1 MSTPTRRARSARTAM
16 TLAATLAA
24 AGLAHAQGCPPV
36 RFVSPDGADASHYG
50 GPLAIEPTADGHR
63 LAIAQTGSVWVYDLI
78 DGQPS
83 AGQQIRSPY
92 PFMAFLFGCAV
103 DLQGDRMAIGAYE
116 VRWPGRPFHLRSVG
130 GAAVFERDGAGWAHT
145 GSLVAPTT
153 VTAEAAVANPIL
165 HGDTIFG
172 AGGGRIVVFEQDP
185 GSPDGWSPVQVIE
198 RPDSMAYDA
207 SFGYPV
213 VPTGDWLFVGANRE
227 DVSGVSIGGSVVVYR
242 RQPDGR
248 YAQVQKIDGPDLGG
262 YQIKLFGRS
271 MDCDGRTLAVGSALA
286 SPDPDVEEQGAVYV
300 FELDGDTWTPRQTL
314 THRGAQ
320 RRDAL
325 GGYAIRVDGN
335 RLVAQASGDRTSRSD
350 NMAYVFERTDAGSWR
365 QSARLLPTPPYHA
378 AQYASNL
385 ALNGDLLLVGSRDE
399 CEGPGTDTTGAAYL
413 FDLSCYECP
422 DLDADDVLTVFD
434 YLEFM
439 RAFEAGEA
447 IADMDNDGSLTVADF
462 LAFQDAFAVGCP

>member
-1 MSTPTRRARSARTAM
+1 MPTPNTRVRSARTAL
-16 TLAATLAA
+16 TVAATLAA

-36 RFVSPDGADASHYG
+36 RFVSPDGADARHYG
-50 GPLAIEPTADGHR
+50 GPVAIEPTADGHR
-63 LAIAQTGSVWVYDLI
+63 LAIAQTGSVWVYDLV

-83 AGQQIRSPY
+83 AGQEIVSPY

-103 DLQGDRMAIGAYE
+103 DLEGDRMAIGAYE

-130 GAAVFERDGAGWAHT
+130 GAAVFERNGDEWAHT
-145 GSLVAPTT
+145 GSLVAPLS

-172 AGGGRIVVFEQDP
+172 AGGGRIVVFEQDAA
-185 GSPDGWSPVQVIE
+185 SPDGWSPVQVIE
-198 RPDSMAYDA
+198 RPDGMAYDA

-248 YAQVQKIDGPDLGG
+248 YTQVQKIDGPDLGG

-271 MDCDGRTLAVGSALA
+271 MDCDGRTLAIGSALA

-300 FELDGDTWTPRQTL
+300 LELDGDTWTPRQTL
-314 THRGAQ
+314 THRGAE
-320 RRDAL
+320 RRDGL
-325 GGYAIRVDGN
+325 GGYAIRVDGD
-335 RLVAQASGDRTSRSD
+335 RLVAQASGDRTARSD
-350 NMAYVFERTDAGSWR
+350 NMAYLFERTGARSWR

-385 ALNGDLLLVGSRDE
+385 ALEGDLLLVGSRDE

-413 FDLSCYECP
+413 FDLACYECP
-422 DLDADDVLTVFD
+422 DLDADDRLTVFD

-447 IADMDNDGSLTVADF
+447 IADMDNDGQLTVADF
-462 LAFQDAFAVGCP
+462 LAFQNAFAVGCP